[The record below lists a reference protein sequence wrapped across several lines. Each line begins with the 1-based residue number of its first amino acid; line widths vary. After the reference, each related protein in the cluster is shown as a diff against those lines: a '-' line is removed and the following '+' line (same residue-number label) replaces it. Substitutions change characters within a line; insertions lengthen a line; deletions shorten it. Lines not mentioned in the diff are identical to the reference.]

1 MQALVLHFPLN
12 MPAPRLL
19 AHQAAS
25 TTAVNH
31 LERRQVFRMVVESDE
46 ASRSQQFENFKPA
59 VLNHCRGGALITVAT
74 GQVIAGWLTGGHVLA
89 GGLD

>member
-1 MQALVLHFPLN
+1 MLHFPLHVL
-12 MPAPRLL
+12 PPGLL
-19 AHQAAS
+19 AHEAAS
-25 TTAVNH
+25 SAAVNH

-59 VLNHCRGGALITVAT
+59 VLNHRRGGALITVAT